1 MVARV
6 WLQPFVDAQNGRRET
21 LCVVYLE
28 HNNLSGAVSLQIRA
42 PGSEVVVDGGVSR
55 VVVGKSATIPF
66 SVAACVGRVSILPK
80 ATGFD
85 YLLNWAGNGVAEMQQ
100 RTIESLEPLMPRD
113 VTVEVGPS
121 VECHSGKS
129 FYKLVV
135 SANGETREPAS
146 CIRDDFREI
155 LTGTTINIV
164 TDACGRREL
173 TKRFSEFQDCYERV
187 KDAYAGSHLRSN
199 VPAPP
204 KKCLN
209 PFQNQLDPDFVE
221 NRRVEL
227 NDFAKKMVVLPRV
240 LVNPALLDFL
250 GLALQPI

>member
-21 LCVVYLE
+21 LCTVYLE

-85 YLLNWAGNGVAEMQQ
+85 YLLNWAGNGVAEVQQ

-135 SANGETREPAS
+135 SANGET
-146 CIRDDFREI
+146 
-155 LTGTTINIV
+155 
-164 TDACGRREL
+164 REL

>member
-42 PGSEVVVDGGVSR
+42 PGSEVVDGGVGR

-85 YLLNWAGNGVAEMQQ
+85 YLLNWAGNGVAEVQQ

-113 VTVEVGPS
+113 VTVE
-121 VECHSGKS
+121 
-129 FYKLVV
+129 
-135 SANGETREPAS
+135 
-146 CIRDDFREI
+146 
-155 LTGTTINIV
+155 
-164 TDACGRREL
+164 
-173 TKRFSEFQDCYERV
+173 
-187 KDAYAGSHLRSN
+187 
-199 VPAPP
+199 
-204 KKCLN
+204 
-209 PFQNQLDPDFVE
+209 NQLDPDFVE

>member
-42 PGSEVVVDGGVSR
+42 PAGSEVVVDGGVGR

-85 YLLNWAGNGVAEMQQ
+85 YLLNWAGNGVAEVQQ
-100 RTIESLEPLMPRD
+100 RTIESPRAAHAA
-113 VTVEVGPS
+113 G
-121 VECHSGKS
+121 
-129 FYKLVV
+129 
-135 SANGETREPAS
+135 
-146 CIRDDFREI
+146 RD
-155 LTGTTINIV
+155 
-164 TDACGRREL
+164 RRA
-173 TKRFSEFQDCYERV
+173 TS
-187 KDAYAGSHLRSN
+187 
-199 VPAPP
+199 PAPP